1 MRQVFGRH
9 FNAQT
14 GVLIGLEVSLN
25 SRNKISGIASPELS
39 QYKVTKFSTRSE
51 I

>member
-9 FNAQT
+9 FDAQT

-25 SRNKISGIASPELS
+25 SRKNISGIASAELS
-39 QYKVTKFSTRSE
+39 QYKSTRFSTRSV